1 MRGICARLSRDDGMT
16 IVEVLVAAAILFVVI
31 TALLGLIT
39 QSMNTGM
46 QAKQKTVFVNV
57 VNSYIERVQGMDF
70 ANVEV
75 GSDPGQLAS
84 TETTTVGG
92 YTIVITPSVAP
103 GATPALKTLTV
114 NASISSANGRT
125 NTMSTTVIIRDKK
138 SFLTEGVTGPQ
149 ITWKTANMPD
159 ANELVYSKYKDS
171 GGLLLLE
178 AEATAAE
185 GLTISRVTITADNGW
200 VLESASEVPAVWDIP
215 VDEREQT
222 WVLTGFNWN
231 TEQTGITDIDD
242 PTEHPVIPDGLRTI
256 KIRAEDSAGGF
267 SERTYVLLV
276 DNNPPPAPKDLQ
288 QTLTAAG
295 PAAKWTTPL
304 DGTTAPASCTVGL
317 NRQSGTTWARTVTTG
332 VTADQIALAPFSRY
346 IVDVTSVGVAP
357 TSGAY
362 PARTSA
368 TTTMPRSVVTPP
380 LASGTYSVSG
390 NGSNRKYLV
399 SLSVPEPTFA
409 VSGTPTYQWR
419 SSTSA
424 TGPWTTVFAN
434 TRTVTNQSYGENI
447 LYFRCFVTLT
457 PAPEPD
463 GSVNSAI
470 TVASSV
476 LGPTVAPKNGD
487 VSGTLTGQWLP

>member
-1 MRGICARLSRDDGMT
+1 MT

-46 QAKQKTVFVNV
+46 QAKQKTVFTNV

-70 ANVEV
+70 AKVVV

-103 GATPALKTLTV
+103 GATSALKTLTV
-114 NASISSANGRT
+114 NATISSANGRT

-138 SFLTEGVTGPQ
+138 SFLTQGVTGPQ
-149 ITWKTANMPD
+149 ITWKTANMPNP
-159 ANELVYSKYKDS
+159 NELVYSKYKDS

-200 VLESASEVPAVWDIP
+200 VLESAGGVLASWDIP
-215 VDEREQT
+215 LDEREQT
-222 WVLTGFNWN
+222 WVLTGFNWD
-231 TEQTGITDIDD
+231 TEQTGITDIED

-256 KIRAEDSAGGF
+256 KIRAEDSGGGF

-276 DNNPPPAPKDLQ
+276 DNNPPSAPKDLQ
-288 QTLTAAG
+288 KTLTLAG
-295 PAAKWTTPL
+295 PAATWTTPL

-317 NRQSGTTWARTVTTG
+317 NRQSGTTWARTETTG
-332 VTADQIALAPFSRY
+332 VTTDQIALAPFSRY
-346 IVDVTSVGVAP
+346 IVDVTAVGVAP
-357 TSGAY
+357 ASGAY
-362 PARTSA
+362 AARTSP
-368 TTTMPRSVVTPP
+368 TTTMPKSVITPP
-380 LASGTYSVSG
+380 DATGSYVVAG
-390 NGSNRKYLV
+390 NGSKKTYKV
-399 SLSVPEPTFA
+399 SLSVAEPTFA
-409 VSGTPTYQWR
+409 VSGTPAYEWR
-419 SSTSA
+419 SSTSP
-424 TGPWTTVFAN
+424 TGPWTTVFAS
-434 TRTVTNQSYGENI
+434 TRTVTDKSYVGA

-457 PAPEPD
+457 PSAEPD
-463 GSVNSAI
+463 GSTAAPVI
-470 TVASSV
+470 VASKV
-476 LGPTVAPKNGD
+476 LGPTAT
-487 VSGTLTGQWLP
+487 SGAATLTGQWLP